1 MSPKD
6 LVDRWLQDHQR
17 GRLSRRELLRRL
29 SLLSLSVPTIG
40 TLLACARTTE
50 SPTAPSGAT
59 PAAPTAPGEGR
70 TPAAGTIPEYI
81 DRSKLDKELHFYNWS
96 DYIDPAILTEFQD
109 TYGVKVT
116 MDTYASN
123 EDLLAKLQGGASGY
137 DVIVPSDYMVSIMI
151 NLRMLEPLDYSVI
164 KTIANIDPEN
174 LKPYYDPDN
183 TYSVPYMWGTS
194 GYSYDTSALGD
205 DLSSWK
211 ELFEPRPEVRKKV
224 VMLDDQREVIGAALM
239 YLGYEINETSD
250 EALAKVKALLLAQKP
265 YVLAYSSQNNDDL
278 LVAGE
283 ALIAHI
289 WTGDAL
295 LSAQEK
301 PSLRYII
308 PVEGCT
314 VWQDNLCVPKTAP
327 HKYTA
332 MAFIDFLNRPD
343 IAGRNANYI
352 MYGSPNK
359 AAGAQG
365 FIDQAML
372 QNPAVYPPPEVW
384 KRLQWIKDVG
394 EEGTLKH
401 DRLWTEVK
409 TA

>member
-1 MSPKD
+1 MNRPE
-6 LVDRWLQDHQR
+6 LIQRWIRDWQQ
-17 GRLSRRELLRRL
+17 GRLSRRELLRR
-29 SLLSLSVPTIG
+29 V
-40 TLLACARTTE
+40 TLLGMSSFALANLTTACTR
-50 SPTAPSGAT
+50 SQPTPT
-59 PAAPTAPGEGR
+59 PASTEASPRVG
-70 TPAAGTIPEYI
+70 AAIPDYV
-81 DRSKLDKELHFYNWS
+81 DRSKLDRELNFYNWS
-96 DYIDPAILTEFQD
+96 EYIDPDILTEFQE

-123 EDLLAKLQGGASGY
+123 EDLLAKLQGGATGY

-151 NLRMLEPLDYSVI
+151 NLGLLEPLDYSVI

-194 GYSYDTSALGD
+194 GYSYDTSVLGQ
-205 DLSSWK
+205 DLASWK
-211 ELFEPRPEVRKKV
+211 EVFEPRPEVRGKV

-250 EALAKVKALLLAQKP
+250 DALAKAKQLLLTQKP

-295 LSAQEK
+295 MSEQEK
-301 PSLRYII
+301 PTLRYVI
-308 PVEGCT
+308 PTEGCT

-332 MAFIDFLNRPD
+332 MVFIDFLNRPD

-359 AAGAQG
+359 AAREQG
-365 FIDQAML
+365 YIDQEVL
-372 QNPAVYPPPEVW
+372 NNPGVYPPPEVW

-394 EEGTLKH
+394 EEGALKL
-401 DRLWTEVK
+401 DRLWTEIK
-409 TA
+409 TG

>member
-1 MSPKD
+1 MNRPE
-6 LVDRWLQDHQR
+6 LIQRWIRDWQQ
-17 GRLSRRELLRRL
+17 GRLSRRELLRR
-29 SLLSLSVPTIG
+29 V
-40 TLLACARTTE
+40 TLLGMSSFALANLTTACAR
-50 SPTAPSGAT
+50 SQPTPT
-59 PAAPTAPGEGR
+59 PASTEASPRVG
-70 TPAAGTIPEYI
+70 AAIPDYI
-81 DRSKLDKELHFYNWS
+81 DRSKLDKELNFYNWS
-96 DYIDPAILTEFQD
+96 EYIDPDILTEFQE

-123 EDLLAKLQGGASGY
+123 EDLLAKLQGGATGY

-151 NLRMLEPLDYSVI
+151 NLGLLEPLDYSVI

-194 GYSYDTSALGD
+194 GYSYDTSVLGQ
-205 DLSSWK
+205 DLASWK
-211 ELFEPRPEVRKKV
+211 EVFEPRPEVRGKV

-250 EALAKVKALLLAQKP
+250 DALAKAKQLLLTQKP

-295 LSAQEK
+295 MSEQEK
-301 PSLRYII
+301 PTLRYVI
-308 PVEGCT
+308 PTEGCT

-332 MAFIDFLNRPD
+332 MVFIDFLNRPD

-359 AAGAQG
+359 AAREQG
-365 FIDQAML
+365 YIDQEVL
-372 QNPAVYPPPEVW
+372 NNPGVYPPPEVW

-394 EEGTLKH
+394 EEGALKL
-401 DRLWTEVK
+401 DRLWTEIK
-409 TA
+409 TG

>member
-1 MSPKD
+1 MQRD
-6 LVDRWLQDHQR
+6 RLIRRWLTDWQR

-29 SLLSLSVPTIG
+29 ALLGLSSFAIAN
-40 TLLACARTTE
+40 LLAACGQAE
-50 SPTAPSGAT
+50 STPTPASGAT
-59 PAAPTAPGEGR
+59 TPSESTG
-70 TPAAGTIPEYI
+70 TPASGTAGIPDYI
-81 DRSKLDKELHFYNWS
+81 DPSKLEKELNFYNWS
-96 DYIDPAILTEFQD
+96 EYIDPDILTEFEQ

-123 EDLLAKLQGGASGY
+123 EDLLAKLQGGATGY

-151 NLRMLEPLDYSVI
+151 NLGMLEPLDYSII
-164 KTIANIDPEN
+164 KTIENIDPEN
-174 LKPYYDPDN
+174 LHAYYDPQN

-194 GYSYDTSALGD
+194 GYSYDTATLGD
-205 DLSSWK
+205 DLASWK
-211 ELFEPRPEVRKKV
+211 EVFEPRPEVRGKV

-250 EALAKVKALLLAQKP
+250 EALARAKELLLAQKP

-283 ALIAHI
+283 ALISHI

-295 LSAQEK
+295 MSQQEK
-301 PSLRYII
+301 PSLRYVI
-308 PVEGCT
+308 PIEGCT

-327 HKYTA
+327 HKYAA
-332 MAFIDFLNRPD
+332 MAFIDFLNRAD
-343 IAGRNANYI
+343 VAGRNANYI

-359 AAGAQG
+359 AAREQG
-365 FIDQAML
+365 YIDEEVL
-372 QNPAVYPPPEVW
+372 KNPGVYPPPEVW

-394 EEGTLKH
+394 EEGALKF
-401 DRLWTEVK
+401 DRLWTEIK
-409 TA
+409 TG

>member
-1 MSPKD
+1 MNRPE
-6 LVDRWLQDHQR
+6 LIQRWIRDWQQ
-17 GRLSRRELLRRL
+17 GRLSRRELLRR
-29 SLLSLSVPTIG
+29 V
-40 TLLACARTTE
+40 TLLGMSSFALANLTTACAR
-50 SPTAPSGAT
+50 SQPTPT
-59 PAAPTAPGEGR
+59 PASTEASPRVG
-70 TPAAGTIPEYI
+70 AAIPDYV
-81 DRSKLDKELHFYNWS
+81 DRSKLDKELNFYNWS
-96 DYIDPAILTEFQD
+96 EYIDPDILTEFQE

-116 MDTYASN
+116 MDIYASN
-123 EDLLAKLQGGASGY
+123 EDLLAKLQGGATGY

-151 NLRMLEPLDYSVI
+151 NLGLLEPLDYSVI
-164 KTIANIDPEN
+164 KTIANIDPDN

-194 GYSYDTSALGD
+194 GYSYDTSVLGQ
-205 DLSSWK
+205 DLASWK
-211 ELFEPRPEVRKKV
+211 EVFEPRPEVRGKV

-250 EALAKVKALLLAQKP
+250 DALAKAKQLLLTQKP

-295 LSAQEK
+295 MSEQEK
-301 PSLRYII
+301 PTLRYVI
-308 PVEGCT
+308 PTEGCT

-332 MAFIDFLNRPD
+332 MVFIDFLNRPD
-343 IAGRNANYI
+343 IAGRNASYI

-359 AAGAQG
+359 PAREQG
-365 FIDQAML
+365 YIDQEVL
-372 QNPAVYPPPEVW
+372 NNPGVYPPPEVW

-394 EEGTLKH
+394 EEGALKL
-401 DRLWTEVK
+401 DRLWTEIK
-409 TA
+409 TG

>member
-1 MSPKD
+1 MNRPE
-6 LVDRWLQDHQR
+6 LIQRWIRDWQQ
-17 GRLSRRELLRRL
+17 GRLSRRELLRR
-29 SLLSLSVPTIG
+29 V
-40 TLLACARTTE
+40 TLLGMSSFALANLLTACAR
-50 SPTAPSGAT
+50 SQPTPT
-59 PAAPTAPGEGR
+59 PASTEASPRVG
-70 TPAAGTIPEYI
+70 AAIPDYI
-81 DRSKLDKELHFYNWS
+81 DRSKLDKELNFYNWS
-96 DYIDPAILTEFQD
+96 EYIDPDILTEFQE

-116 MDTYASN
+116 MDIYASN
-123 EDLLAKLQGGASGY
+123 EDLLAKLQGGATGY

-151 NLRMLEPLDYSVI
+151 NLGLLEPLDYSVI

-194 GYSYDTSALGD
+194 GYSYDTNVLGQ
-205 DLSSWK
+205 DLASWK
-211 ELFEPRPEVRKKV
+211 EVFEPRPEVRGKV

-250 EALAKVKALLLAQKP
+250 DALARAKQLLLTQKP

-295 LSAQEK
+295 MSEQEK
-301 PSLRYII
+301 PTLRYVI
-308 PVEGCT
+308 PTEGCT

-332 MAFIDFLNRPD
+332 MVFIDFLNRPD
-343 IAGRNANYI
+343 IAGRNASYI

-359 AAGAQG
+359 AAREQG
-365 FIDQAML
+365 YIDQEVL
-372 QNPAVYPPPEVW
+372 NNPGVYPPPEVW

-394 EEGTLKH
+394 EEGALKL
-401 DRLWTEVK
+401 DRLWTEIK
-409 TA
+409 TG

>member
-1 MSPKD
+1 MNRPE
-6 LVDRWLQDHQR
+6 LIQRWIRDWQQ
-17 GRLSRRELLRRL
+17 GRLSRRELLRR
-29 SLLSLSVPTIG
+29 V
-40 TLLACARTTE
+40 TLLGMSSFALANLLTACAR
-50 SPTAPSGAT
+50 SQPTPT
-59 PAAPTAPGEGR
+59 PASTEASPRVG
-70 TPAAGTIPEYI
+70 AAIPDYI
-81 DRSKLDKELHFYNWS
+81 DRSKLDKELNFYNWS
-96 DYIDPAILTEFQD
+96 EYIDPDILTEFQE

-123 EDLLAKLQGGASGY
+123 EDLLAKLQGGATGY

-151 NLRMLEPLDYSVI
+151 NLGLLEPLDYSVI

-194 GYSYDTSALGD
+194 GYSYDTNVLGQ
-205 DLSSWK
+205 DLASWK
-211 ELFEPRPEVRKKV
+211 EVFEPRPEVRGKV

-250 EALAKVKALLLAQKP
+250 DALARAKQLLLTQKP

-295 LSAQEK
+295 MSEQEK
-301 PSLRYII
+301 PTLRYVI
-308 PVEGCT
+308 PTEGCT

-332 MAFIDFLNRPD
+332 MVFIDFLNRPD
-343 IAGRNANYI
+343 IAGRNASYI

-359 AAGAQG
+359 AAREQG
-365 FIDQAML
+365 YIDQEVL
-372 QNPAVYPPPEVW
+372 NNPGVYPPPEVW

-394 EEGTLKH
+394 EEGTLKL
-401 DRLWTEVK
+401 DRLWTEIK
-409 TA
+409 TG

>member
-1 MSPKD
+1 MNRPE
-6 LVDRWLQDHQR
+6 LIQRWIRDWQQ
-17 GRLSRRELLRRL
+17 GRLSRRELLRR
-29 SLLSLSVPTIG
+29 V
-40 TLLACARTTE
+40 TLLGMSSFALANLTTACTR
-50 SPTAPSGAT
+50 SQPTPT
-59 PAAPTAPGEGR
+59 PASTEASPRVG
-70 TPAAGTIPEYI
+70 AAIPDYI
-81 DRSKLDKELHFYNWS
+81 DRSKLDKELNFYNWS
-96 DYIDPAILTEFQD
+96 EYIDPDILTEFQE

-123 EDLLAKLQGGASGY
+123 EDLLAKLQGGATGY

-151 NLRMLEPLDYSVI
+151 NLGLLEPLDYSVI

-194 GYSYDTSALGD
+194 GYSYDTSVLGQ
-205 DLSSWK
+205 DLASWK
-211 ELFEPRPEVRKKV
+211 EVFEPRPEVRGKV

-239 YLGYEINETSD
+239 YLGYEINETSND
-250 EALAKVKALLLAQKP
+250 ALAKAKQLLLTQKP

-295 LSAQEK
+295 MSEQEK
-301 PSLRYII
+301 PTLRYVI
-308 PVEGCT
+308 PTEGCT

-332 MAFIDFLNRPD
+332 MVFIDFLNRPD

-359 AAGAQG
+359 AAREQG
-365 FIDQAML
+365 YIDQEVL
-372 QNPAVYPPPEVW
+372 NNPGVYPPPEVW

-394 EEGTLKH
+394 EEGALKL
-401 DRLWTEVK
+401 DRLWTEIK
-409 TA
+409 TG

>member
-1 MSPKD
+1 MNRPE
-6 LVDRWLQDHQR
+6 LIQRWIRDWQQ
-17 GRLSRRELLRRL
+17 GRLSRRELLRR
-29 SLLSLSVPTIG
+29 V
-40 TLLACARTTE
+40 TLLGMSSFALANLTTACTR
-50 SPTAPSGAT
+50 SQPTPT
-59 PAAPTAPGEGR
+59 PASTEASPRVG
-70 TPAAGTIPEYI
+70 AAIPDYI
-81 DRSKLDKELHFYNWS
+81 DRSKLDKELNFYNWS
-96 DYIDPAILTEFQD
+96 EYIDPDILTEFQE

-123 EDLLAKLQGGASGY
+123 EDLLAKLQGGATGY

-151 NLRMLEPLDYSVI
+151 NLGLLEPLDYSVI

-194 GYSYDTSALGD
+194 GYSYDTSVLGQ
-205 DLSSWK
+205 DLASWK
-211 ELFEPRPEVRKKV
+211 EVFEPRPEVRGKV

-250 EALAKVKALLLAQKP
+250 DALAKAKQLLLRQKP

-295 LSAQEK
+295 MSEQEK
-301 PSLRYII
+301 PTLRYVI
-308 PVEGCT
+308 PTEGCT

-332 MAFIDFLNRPD
+332 MVFIDFLNRPD

-359 AAGAQG
+359 AAREQG
-365 FIDQAML
+365 YIDQEVL
-372 QNPAVYPPPEVW
+372 NNPGVYPPPEVW

-394 EEGTLKH
+394 EEGALKL
-401 DRLWTEVK
+401 DRLWTEIK
-409 TA
+409 TG

>member
-1 MSPKD
+1 MNRPE
-6 LVDRWLQDHQR
+6 LIQRWIRDWQQ
-17 GRLSRRELLRRL
+17 GRLSRRELLRR
-29 SLLSLSVPTIG
+29 V
-40 TLLACARTTE
+40 TLLGMSSFALANLTTACARSQPTPTPGSTE
-50 SPTAPSGAT
+50 ASPRVGA
-59 PAAPTAPGEGR
+59 A
-70 TPAAGTIPEYI
+70 IPDYV
-81 DRSKLDKELHFYNWS
+81 DRNKLDKELNFYNWS
-96 DYIDPAILTEFQD
+96 EYIDPDILTEFQE

-123 EDLLAKLQGGASGY
+123 EDLLAKLQGGATGY

-151 NLRMLEPLDYSVI
+151 NLGLLEPLDYSVI

-194 GYSYDTSALGD
+194 GYSYDTSVLGE
-205 DLSSWK
+205 DLASWK
-211 ELFEPRPEVRKKV
+211 EVFEPRPEVRGKV

-250 EALAKVKALLLAQKP
+250 DALAKAKQLLLTQKP

-295 LSAQEK
+295 MSEQEK
-301 PSLRYII
+301 PTLRYVI
-308 PVEGCT
+308 PTEGCT

-332 MAFIDFLNRPD
+332 MVFIDFLNRPD

-359 AAGAQG
+359 AAREQG
-365 FIDQAML
+365 YIDQEVL
-372 QNPAVYPPPEVW
+372 NNPGVYPPPEVW

-394 EEGTLKH
+394 EEGALKL
-401 DRLWTEVK
+401 DRLWTEIK
-409 TA
+409 TG

>member
-1 MSPKD
+1 MNRPE
-6 LVDRWLQDHQR
+6 LIQRWIRDWQQ
-17 GRLSRRELLRRL
+17 GRLSRRELLRR
-29 SLLSLSVPTIG
+29 V
-40 TLLACARTTE
+40 TLLGMSSFALANLPTACAR
-50 SPTAPSGAT
+50 SQPTPT
-59 PAAPTAPGEGR
+59 PASTEASPRVG
-70 TPAAGTIPEYI
+70 AAIPDYV
-81 DRSKLDKELHFYNWS
+81 DRSKLDKELNFYNWS
-96 DYIDPAILTEFQD
+96 EYIDPDILTAFQE

-123 EDLLAKLQGGASGY
+123 EDLLAKLQGGATGY

-151 NLRMLEPLDYSVI
+151 NLGLLEPLDYSVI

-194 GYSYDTSALGD
+194 GYSYDTSVLGQ
-205 DLSSWK
+205 DLASWK
-211 ELFEPRPEVRKKV
+211 EVFEPRPEVRGKV

-250 EALAKVKALLLAQKP
+250 DALAKAKQLLLTQKP
-265 YVLAYSSQNNDDL
+265 YVLAYSSQNNHDL

-295 LSAQEK
+295 MSQQEK
-301 PSLRYII
+301 PTLRYVI
-308 PVEGCT
+308 PTEGCT

-332 MAFIDFLNRPD
+332 MVFIDFLNRPD

-359 AAGAQG
+359 AAREQG
-365 FIDQAML
+365 YIDQEVL
-372 QNPAVYPPPEVW
+372 NNPGVYPPPEVW

-394 EEGTLKH
+394 EEGALKL
-401 DRLWTEVK
+401 DRLWTEIK
-409 TA
+409 TG

>member
-1 MSPKD
+1 MNRPE
-6 LVDRWLQDHQR
+6 LIQRWIRDWQQ
-17 GRLSRRELLRRL
+17 GRLSRRELLRR
-29 SLLSLSVPTIG
+29 V
-40 TLLACARTTE
+40 TLLGMSSFALANLLTACAR
-50 SPTAPSGAT
+50 SQPTPT
-59 PAAPTAPGEGR
+59 PASTEASPRVG
-70 TPAAGTIPEYI
+70 AAIPDYI
-81 DRSKLDKELHFYNWS
+81 DRSKLDKELNFYNWS
-96 DYIDPAILTEFQD
+96 EYNDPDILTEFQE

-123 EDLLAKLQGGASGY
+123 EDLLAKLQGGATGY
-137 DVIVPSDYMVSIMI
+137 DVIVPSDFMVSIMI
-151 NLRMLEPLDYSVI
+151 NLGLLEPLDYSVI

-194 GYSYDTSALGD
+194 GYSYDTSVLGQ
-205 DLSSWK
+205 DLASWK
-211 ELFEPRPEVRKKV
+211 EVFEPRPEVRGKV

-250 EALAKVKALLLAQKP
+250 DALAKAKQLLLTQKP

-289 WTGDAL
+289 WTGNAL
-295 LSAQEK
+295 MSQREK
-301 PSLRYII
+301 PTLRYVI
-308 PVEGCT
+308 PTEGCT

-332 MAFIDFLNRPD
+332 MVFIDFLNRPD

-359 AAGAQG
+359 AAREQG
-365 FIDQAML
+365 YIDQEVL
-372 QNPAVYPPPEVW
+372 NNPGVYPPPEVW

-394 EEGTLKH
+394 EEGALKL
-401 DRLWTEVK
+401 DRLWTEIK
-409 TA
+409 TG

>member
-1 MSPKD
+1 MNRPE
-6 LVDRWLQDHQR
+6 LIQRWIRDWQQ
-17 GRLSRRELLRRL
+17 GRLSRRELLRR
-29 SLLSLSVPTIG
+29 V
-40 TLLACARTTE
+40 TLLGMSSFALANLLTACAR
-50 SPTAPSGAT
+50 SQPTPT
-59 PAAPTAPGEGR
+59 PASTEASPRVG
-70 TPAAGTIPEYI
+70 AAIPDYI
-81 DRSKLDKELHFYNWS
+81 DRSKLDKELNFYNWS
-96 DYIDPAILTEFQD
+96 EYIDPGILTEFQE

-123 EDLLAKLQGGASGY
+123 EDLLAKLQGGATGY

-151 NLRMLEPLDYSVI
+151 NLGLLEPLDYSVI

-194 GYSYDTSALGD
+194 GYSYDTNVLGQ
-205 DLSSWK
+205 DLASWK
-211 ELFEPRPEVRKKV
+211 EVFEPRPEVRGKV

-250 EALAKVKALLLAQKP
+250 DALARAKQLLLTQKP

-295 LSAQEK
+295 MSEQEK
-301 PSLRYII
+301 PTLRYVI
-308 PVEGCT
+308 PTEGCT

-332 MAFIDFLNRPD
+332 MVFIDFLNRPD
-343 IAGRNANYI
+343 IAGRNASYI

-359 AAGAQG
+359 AAREQG
-365 FIDQAML
+365 YIDQEVL
-372 QNPAVYPPPEVW
+372 NNPGVYPPPEVW

-394 EEGTLKH
+394 EEGALKL
-401 DRLWTEVK
+401 DRLWTEIK
-409 TA
+409 TG

>member
-1 MSPKD
+1 MNRPE
-6 LVDRWLQDHQR
+6 LIQRWIRDWQQ
-17 GRLSRRELLRRL
+17 GRLSRRELLRR
-29 SLLSLSVPTIG
+29 V
-40 TLLACARTTE
+40 TLLGMSSFALANLLTACAR
-50 SPTAPSGAT
+50 SQPTPT
-59 PAAPTAPGEGR
+59 PASTEASPRVG
-70 TPAAGTIPEYI
+70 AAIPDYVDRSRLDKEVNFYTWSEYI
-81 DRSKLDKELHFYNWS
+81 DAD
-96 DYIDPAILTEFQD
+96 ILTEFQE

-116 MDTYASN
+116 MDIYASN
-123 EDLLAKLQGGASGY
+123 EDLLAKLQGGATGY
-137 DVIVPSDYMVSIMI
+137 DVIVPSDYMVNIMI
-151 NLRMLEPLDYSVI
+151 NLGLLEPLDYSVI

-194 GYSYDTSALGD
+194 GYSYDTSVLGE
-205 DLSSWK
+205 DLASWK
-211 ELFEPRPEVRKKV
+211 EVFEPRPEVRGKV
-224 VMLDDQREVIGAALM
+224 VMLDDQREVIGAALV

-250 EALAKVKALLLAQKP
+250 DALATAKQLLLTQKP

-295 LSAQEK
+295 MSQQEK
-301 PSLRYII
+301 PTLRYVI
-308 PVEGCT
+308 PTEGCT

-332 MAFIDFLNRPD
+332 MVFIDFLNRPD

-359 AAGAQG
+359 AAREQG
-365 FIDQAML
+365 YIDQEVL
-372 QNPAVYPPPEVW
+372 NNRGIYPPPEVW
-384 KRLQWIKDVG
+384 KELQWIKDVG
-394 EEGTLKH
+394 EEGALKL
-401 DRLWTEVK
+401 DRLWTEIK
-409 TA
+409 TG

>member
-1 MSPKD
+1 MNRPE
-6 LVDRWLQDHQR
+6 LIQRWIRDWQQ
-17 GRLSRRELLRRL
+17 GRLSRRELLRR
-29 SLLSLSVPTIG
+29 V
-40 TLLACARTTE
+40 TLLGMSSFALANLLTACAR
-50 SPTAPSGAT
+50 SQPTPT
-59 PAAPTAPGEGR
+59 PASTEASPRVG
-70 TPAAGTIPEYI
+70 AAIPDYV
-81 DRSKLDKELHFYNWS
+81 DRSKLDKELNFYNWS
-96 DYIDPAILTEFQD
+96 EYIDPDILTEFQE

-116 MDTYASN
+116 MDIYASN
-123 EDLLAKLQGGASGY
+123 EDLLAKLQGGATGY

-151 NLRMLEPLDYSVI
+151 NLGLLEPLDYSVI

-174 LKPYYDPDN
+174 LKSYYDPDN

-194 GYSYDTSALGD
+194 GYSYDTSVLGE
-205 DLSSWK
+205 DLASWK
-211 ELFEPRPEVRKKV
+211 EVFEPRPEVRGKV

-250 EALAKVKALLLAQKP
+250 DALAKAKQLLLTQKP

-295 LSAQEK
+295 MSEQEK
-301 PSLRYII
+301 PTLRYVI
-308 PVEGCT
+308 PTEGCT

-332 MAFIDFLNRPD
+332 MVFIDFLNRPD

-359 AAGAQG
+359 AAREQG
-365 FIDQAML
+365 YIDQEVL
-372 QNPAVYPPPEVW
+372 NNPGVYPPPEVW

-394 EEGTLKH
+394 EEGALKL
-401 DRLWTEVK
+401 DRLWTEIK
-409 TA
+409 TG

>member
-1 MSPKD
+1 MNRPE
-6 LVDRWLQDHQR
+6 LIQRWIRDWQQ
-17 GRLSRRELLRRL
+17 GRLSRRELLRR
-29 SLLSLSVPTIG
+29 V
-40 TLLACARTTE
+40 TLLGMSSFALANLLTACAR
-50 SPTAPSGAT
+50 SQPTPT
-59 PAAPTAPGEGR
+59 PASTEASPHVG
-70 TPAAGTIPEYI
+70 AAIPDYV
-81 DRSKLDKELHFYNWS
+81 DRSKLDKELNFYNWS
-96 DYIDPAILTEFQD
+96 EYIDPDILTEFQE

-116 MDTYASN
+116 MDIYASN
-123 EDLLAKLQGGASGY
+123 EDLLAKLQGGATGY

-151 NLRMLEPLDYSVI
+151 NLGLLEPLDYSVI

-174 LKPYYDPDN
+174 LKSYYDPDN

-194 GYSYDTSALGD
+194 GYSYDTSVLGE
-205 DLSSWK
+205 DLASWK
-211 ELFEPRPEVRKKV
+211 EVFEPRPEVRGKV
-224 VMLDDQREVIGAALM
+224 VMLDDQREVIGAALV

-250 EALAKVKALLLAQKP
+250 DALAKAKQLLLTQKP

-295 LSAQEK
+295 MSQQEK
-301 PSLRYII
+301 PTLRYVI
-308 PVEGCT
+308 PTEGCT

-332 MAFIDFLNRPD
+332 MVFIDFLNRPD

-359 AAGAQG
+359 AAREQG
-365 FIDQAML
+365 YIDQEVL
-372 QNPAVYPPPEVW
+372 NNPGVYPPPEVW

-394 EEGTLKH
+394 EEGALKL
-401 DRLWTEVK
+401 DRLWTEIK
-409 TA
+409 TG